1 MILKNQRTEY
11 CEQGVETCVCK
22 QRSVLELWIE
32 DRRQSLEDSIIIFF
46 FLEVAATLEL
56 KISICYLFTLCEQ
69 LYNK

>member
-11 CEQGVETCVCK
+11 CEQRVETCVCK
-22 QRSVLELWIE
+22 QRSALEL
-32 DRRQSLEDSIIIFF
+32 RTKGQSLEDSIIIFF